1 MQEHKYPG
9 QLLISDGEHF
19 SIMIAKDGVVRYLVV
34 FVPFKEI
41 YYLS

>member
-1 MQEHKYPG
+1 MQEPG
-9 QLLISDGEHF
+9 QLSIVSNEHF
-19 SIMIAKDGVVRYLVV
+19 SIMIAKDGVVRFLVV